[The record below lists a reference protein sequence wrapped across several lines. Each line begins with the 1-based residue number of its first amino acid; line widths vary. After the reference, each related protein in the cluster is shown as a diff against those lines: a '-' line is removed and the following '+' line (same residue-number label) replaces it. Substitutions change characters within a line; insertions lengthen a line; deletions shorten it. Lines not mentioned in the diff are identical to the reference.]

1 MNSILT
7 KFKNDRFRSIVY
19 LVAASLLWSSGG
31 LLIKSVQWNPMA
43 ISGMRSLIAALIM
56 LAVIRKPNTQFNR
69 YKVGGAFAYVG
80 TVLLFVIANK
90 LTTAATAILLQYTA
104 PIYVALLGAWFLKE
118 RTTRLDWVA
127 IVMVFGG
134 MFLFFID
141 EMTPGGMLGNIYAI
155 ISGFCFAC
163 MVLLLRKQKDGSP
176 LESVF
181 WGNVLTAIVGIPFMF
196 SSMPDLRSWIA
207 LLLMGVFQLGTAYI
221 LYAMAIKHVTALEAI
236 LIPVIEP
243 LLNPVWVFLVIGEAP
258 GPWAFVGGIIV
269 LTAIVGRSVI
279 TALRENRRVEGN
291 TDL

>member
-1 MNSILT
+1 MNYIAA
-7 KFKNDRFRSIVY
+7 KFKNDRWRSIVF
-19 LVAASLLWSSGG
+19 LVAASLLWSTGG

-56 LAVIRKPNTQFNR
+56 LVVIRKPNTQFNR

-118 RTTRLDWVA
+118 RTTRLDWIA

-141 EMTPGGMLGNIYAI
+141 EMSPGGMLGNIYAI

-243 LLNPVWVFLVIGEAP
+243 LLNPVWVFLVIGETP

-279 TALRENRRVEGN
+279 TALRENRRAEGN

>member
-1 MNSILT
+1 MNSITT
-7 KFKNDRFRSIVY
+7 KFKNDRWRSIVY
-19 LVAASLLWSSGG
+19 LVAASLLWSTGG
-31 LLIKSVQWNPMA
+31 LLIKSVQWNPIA
-43 ISGMRSLIAALIM
+43 ISGTRSLTAALIM
-56 LAVIRKPNTQFNR
+56 LAVIRKPNMQFNR

-80 TVLLFVIANK
+80 TVLLFVMANK

-118 RTTRLDWVA
+118 RTTKLDWVA

-141 EMTPGGMLGNIYAI
+141 KMTPGGMLGNIYAI

-181 WGNVLTAIVGIPFMF
+181 WGNVLTTIVGFPFMF
-196 SSMPDLRSWIA
+196 SSMPDIRSWIA
-207 LLLMGVFQLGTAYI
+207 LLLMGVFQLGIAYI

-243 LLNPVWVFLVIGEAP
+243 LLNPLWVFLVIGETP

-279 TALRENRRVEGN
+279 TALRENRKTE
-291 TDL
+291 